1 MEPTNAVVF
10 RDVSVRRSGLAI
22 LEHVNAT
29 VPQGSC
35 TVIVGPNGAGK
46 TTLILALIGEMRHD
60 GDIDVMTGRSGK
72 PLRLGYVPQRISIDR
87 GMPLTV
93 VEFLVMGIQKRP
105 LWLGIRPSLKAHSLE
120 LLSMVKAEHL
130 ASRRLG
136 DLSGGEMQRV
146 LLALAL
152 QQEPELLVLDEPSAG
167 VDFQGEHLFCELLDE
182 LRAAK
187 GFTQLMV
194 SHDLG
199 MVFHHATHV
208 ICLKRHVFAEG
219 TPDEVLTQ
227 ENLMALFGM
236 HMGLI
241 NPHAP
246 TADQQRTTMLDLEP
260 LYRLVSLLPFEC
272 LQAGFMQQTLVALI
286 LLAPMA
292 ATMGV
297 QVVSFRMAFFSD
309 AISHSAFAG
318 VALGLIFSINP
329 HVAMPV
335 FGILV
340 GLGIMA
346 VQRNSALSS
355 DTIIGVFFSAVMAFG
370 LAVVS
375 RDNAVARDLQ
385 QFLYGDILT
394 ITETD
399 IRWLIGLFFALA
411 AFQIWGYN
419 RLLYIGLNSVVAKA
433 HRINV
438 FFWQYLFAGLLAL
451 VVMFSVWAVGV
462 LLVTAL
468 LIVPAAT
475 ARNLARTAGGMFWW
489 SILVSVTSAV
499 AGLVLSAQEWAGTAT
514 GATVVLVSCGWFL
527 LSAVL
532 AAIRGE
538 GRRQ

>member
-1 MEPTNAVVF
+1 
-10 RDVSVRRSGLAI
+10 
-22 LEHVNAT
+22 
-29 VPQGSC
+29 
-35 TVIVGPNGAGK
+35 
-46 TTLILALIGEMRHD
+46 
-60 GDIDVMTGRSGK
+60 
-72 PLRLGYVPQRISIDR
+72 
-87 GMPLTV
+87 
-93 VEFLVMGIQKRP
+93 
-105 LWLGIRPSLKAHSLE
+105 
-120 LLSMVKAEHL
+120 
-130 ASRRLG
+130 
-136 DLSGGEMQRV
+136 
-146 LLALAL
+146 
-152 QQEPELLVLDEPSAG
+152 
-167 VDFQGEHLFCELLDE
+167 
-182 LRAAK
+182 
-187 GFTQLMV
+187 
-194 SHDLG
+194 
-199 MVFHHATHV
+199 
-208 ICLKRHVFAEG
+208 
-219 TPDEVLTQ
+219 
-227 ENLMALFGM
+227 
-236 HMGLI
+236 
-241 NPHAP
+241 
-246 TADQQRTTMLDLEP
+246 MLDLEP

-272 LQAGFMQQTLVALI
+272 LQAGFMQQALVALI

-532 AAIRGE
+532 AAIRERDGASNAFVKARNLFASASNAACLQYKSVLFRISE
-538 GRRQ
+538 QGAFLTLRMGTYLSPGGRQASRRKFGGRTPVSQSYRNAFSTIPSSRASLGKARGTFLFREIPPIITFC

>member
-1 MEPTNAVVF
+1 
-10 RDVSVRRSGLAI
+10 
-22 LEHVNAT
+22 
-29 VPQGSC
+29 
-35 TVIVGPNGAGK
+35 
-46 TTLILALIGEMRHD
+46 
-60 GDIDVMTGRSGK
+60 
-72 PLRLGYVPQRISIDR
+72 
-87 GMPLTV
+87 
-93 VEFLVMGIQKRP
+93 
-105 LWLGIRPSLKAHSLE
+105 
-120 LLSMVKAEHL
+120 
-130 ASRRLG
+130 
-136 DLSGGEMQRV
+136 
-146 LLALAL
+146 
-152 QQEPELLVLDEPSAG
+152 
-167 VDFQGEHLFCELLDE
+167 
-182 LRAAK
+182 
-187 GFTQLMV
+187 
-194 SHDLG
+194 
-199 MVFHHATHV
+199 
-208 ICLKRHVFAEG
+208 
-219 TPDEVLTQ
+219 
-227 ENLMALFGM
+227 
-236 HMGLI
+236 
-241 NPHAP
+241 
-246 TADQQRTTMLDLEP
+246 MLDLEP
-260 LYRLVSLLPFEC
+260 LYRLVSLFPFEC
-272 LQAGFMQQTLVALI
+272 LQAGFMQQALVALI

-438 FFWQYLFAGLLAL
+438 FL
-451 VVMFSVWAVGV
+451 FSVWAVGV

-538 GRRQ
+538 GRCQ